1 MDMTQAPEVTKIIYS
16 LVVPHDTDVNIFQSH
31 IDKIC
36 SIMDDQT
43 PNCYEI
49 IAIEGKGQDVPDND
63 WDHVKGEI
71 LVIIDGDM
79 NHEPTTLRDVVDAFS
94 KGSDMAFAGQYDGTI
109 NDKNIPI
116 LSYFG
121 IRRSSLPRIHES
133 PEGYKLIL
141 DILGPDTIKK
151 LSTEPTKISDK
162 YILQHLRKMI
172 GLGT

>member
-1 MDMTQAPEVTKIIYS
+1 MKQESESEKIIYS
-16 LVVPHDTDVNIFQSH
+16 LVVPHDTNNDVFQSH
-31 IDKIC
+31 VDKVC
-36 SIMDDQT
+36 SVLDNKV

-79 NHEPTTLRDVVDAFS
+79 TYEPTTLCDVVDAFD
-94 KGSDMAFAGQYDGTI
+94 KGSDMAFAGQYDGPVKDE
-109 NDKNIPI
+109 NAPI

-141 DILGPDTIKK
+141 GILGPDTIKK
-151 LSTEPTKISDK
+151 LSTEPTKVSDR
-162 YILQHLRKMI
+162 YILNHLRKMI
-172 GLGT
+172 GLGA